1 MNGEQLRY
9 FELAYRER
17 NFSAAARLVP
27 CSPQGMAKSI
37 HALEKELGVPLFD
50 TDEETGLPT
59 PTDYAHELFEFAA
72 VYDSNL
78 RLLRES
84 FARIRGSERAQ
95 IRLACSLGVIGA
107 LGPEFLAGFAERYP
121 NVELTYWEAAD
132 AQCEQALL
140 EGERDLGLVVGPYAP
155 GMTVRELYRC
165 PMYFWVHVDDPLASK
180 DSLTIGDLAGRDI
193 AIPGEGFRCCER
205 LRRDSAAASVRLG
218 RIFEMS
224 EIFQLYEFAAGGRGL
239 GFTVRHLV
247 SLPTFSRLETVVAV
261 PMANVDWRFGVE
273 RLATHALGEAE
284 RAFWD
289 WCVRYARRLPSD
301 PLDG

>member
-107 LGPEFLAGFAERYP
+107 LGPEFLAGFAERHP
-121 NVELTYWEAAD
+121 NIELTYWEAAD
-132 AQCEQALL
+132 AQCERALL

-165 PMYFWVHVDDPLASK
+165 PMYFWSIL
-180 DSLTIGDLAGRDI
+180 
-193 AIPGEGFRCCER
+193 
-205 LRRDSAAASVRLG
+205 
-218 RIFEMS
+218 
-224 EIFQLYEFAAGGRGL
+224 
-239 GFTVRHLV
+239 
-247 SLPTFSRLETVVAV
+247 
-261 PMANVDWRFGVE
+261 N
-273 RLATHALGEAE
+273 
-284 RAFWD
+284 
-289 WCVRYARRLPSD
+289 
-301 PLDG
+301 

>member
-1 MNGEQLRY
+1 MNSEQLHY

-37 HALEKELGVPLFD
+37 HALEKELCVPLFD
-50 TDEETGLPT
+50 TDEDTGLPV
-59 PTDYAHELFEFAA
+59 PTEYAHELFEFAA

-78 RLLRES
+78 RLLKES
-84 FARIRGSERAQ
+84 FARIRGSERSQ

-107 LGPEFLAGFAERYP
+107 LGPEFLAGFAERHP

-132 AQCEQALL
+132 AQCEQAIA
-140 EGERDLGLVVGPYAP
+140 EGERDLGLVVGPYSP
-155 GMTVRELYRC
+155 DMTVRELYRC
-165 PMYFWVHVDDPLASK
+165 PMYFWVHADDPLAVK
-180 DSLTIGDLAGRDI
+180 ESLTVEDFAGRDI
-193 AIPGEGFRCCER
+193 AIPGEGFRCYER
-205 LRRDSAAASVRLG
+205 LRRDSAAAQVELG

-224 EIFQLYEFAAGGRGL
+224 EIFQLYEFAAAGRGL

-247 SLPTFSRLETVVAV
+247 GLRTFSRLETVVAV
-261 PMANVDWRFGVE
+261 PMANVDWSFGIE

-284 RAFWD
+284 RAFWN
-289 WCVRYARRLPSD
+289 WCVHYARRLPSD